1 MRRRYPG
8 RPAVTSG
15 GPWGPPEVTD
25 GRQPEGSTQV
35 QPGSWWPCGRA
46 LVDTIAGAVHFFLH
60 GTTHELFDE
69 ESLGNELALR
79 NGAAETRGRTSR
91 VFDARGGGDSET

>member
-1 MRRRYPG
+1 MWPG
-8 RPAVTSG
+8 PGGHDSWRPAFFHH
-15 GPWGPPEVTD
+15 
-25 GRQPEGSTQV
+25 
-35 QPGSWWPCGRA
+35 
-46 LVDTIAGAVHFFLH
+46 GA
-60 GTTHELFDE
+60 THELFDE